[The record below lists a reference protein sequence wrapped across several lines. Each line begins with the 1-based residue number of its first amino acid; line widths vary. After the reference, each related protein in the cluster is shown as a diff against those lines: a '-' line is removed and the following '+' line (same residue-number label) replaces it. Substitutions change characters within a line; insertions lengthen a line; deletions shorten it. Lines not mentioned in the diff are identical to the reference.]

1 MKTAIVGLG
10 VIGNV
15 HYDVLKNMGVDTT
28 EVFLNTFSE
37 YEKPFVEEL
46 VRRKEQMKVHS
57 VHAHGTCFEPELF
70 SSYSRIRDDAE
81 SIFKKVC
88 ISAFMLG
95 AKYVTFHGPFAKR
108 GRAVNVNMSDFTK
121 RLNELCDVAESCG
134 VSIAYENVNWA
145 YCDTPEF
152 FKAIK
157 EQCPRLKGTLDVK
170 QAIYSGVDV
179 YKFLD
184 VMEDRLVT
192 VHVSDFDYVNERH
205 WLPGE
210 GKIDWVSMIDALDE
224 VGYEGTFLYEL
235 SFLST
240 KTIERKTPLT
250 PAHFYKNATEIHN
263 RSKLTIN
270 DTPFAN
276 IDFWG
281 NRID

>member
-1 MKTAIVGLG
+1 MGNHHSDILYLIGDNPNLG
-10 VIGNV
+10 VCF
-15 HYDVLKNMGVDTT
+15 DTNHLLS
-28 EVFLNTFSE
+28 EKGEDFL
-37 YEKPFVEEL
+37 
-46 VRRKEQMKVHS
+46 
-57 VHAHGTCFEPELF
+57 
-70 SSYSRIRDDAE
+70 
-81 SIFKKVC
+81 
-88 ISAFMLG
+88 
-95 AKYVTFHGPFAKR
+95 
-108 GRAVNVNMSDFTK
+108 RAVK
-121 RLNELCDVAESCG
+121 
-134 VSIAYENVNWA
+134 
-145 YCDTPEF
+145 
-152 FKAIK
+152 
-157 EQCPRLKGTLDVK
+157 
-170 QAIYSGVDV
+170 
-179 YKFLD
+179 
-184 VMEDRLVT
+184 DRLVT

-210 GKIDWVSMIDALDE
+210 GKIDWVSMIDAFDE